1 MGHGG
6 KAAEERSDE
15 AVFPP
20 ADGRSD
26 ESRATKPV
34 SERDRR
40 RSCGFSPN
48 SRLSRRRPLS
58 THSRDRNAMHTHEAF
73 CHVGIDIA
81 KVHLDVASSEASAV
95 KRFDNEPRGF
105 DSLAAQ
111 LPPPDQ

>member
-1 MGHGG
+1 
-6 KAAEERSDE
+6 
-15 AVFPP
+15 
-20 ADGRSD
+20 
-26 ESRATKPV
+26 
-34 SERDRR
+34 
-40 RSCGFSPN
+40 
-48 SRLSRRRPLS
+48 
-58 THSRDRNAMHTHEAF
+58 MHTHEAF